1 MAIQETVEEGYST
14 NQHVVDN
21 KLDSSTA
28 RQKNYYNMATKPDQ
42 DDDLDA
48 QDEDPYSSFESQEV
62 TKRENDVADQNEKN
76 NSNSIQEAA
85 DQNG

>member
-1 MAIQETVEEGYST
+1 
-14 NQHVVDN
+14 
-21 KLDSSTA
+21 
-28 RQKNYYNMATKPDQ
+28 MATKPDQ

-76 NSNSIQEAA
+76 NSNSI
-85 DQNG
+85 